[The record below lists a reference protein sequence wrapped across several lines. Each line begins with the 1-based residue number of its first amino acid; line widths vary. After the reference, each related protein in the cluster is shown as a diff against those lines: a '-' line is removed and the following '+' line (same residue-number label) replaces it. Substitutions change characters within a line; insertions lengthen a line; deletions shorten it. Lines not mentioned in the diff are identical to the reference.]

1 MEISKMLMRDAW
13 PKNIYSLS
21 ELASSLGLN
30 TSQIEAWESEFP
42 QVRLKKSIQG
52 IRIYDRDDIILFSQ
66 IKYLVCEK
74 KLTIPLVLKQLAET
88 DDVKLDARQEQ
99 KDNLFLNDYK
109 EDPLWDTSHLLPEPE
124 EEGGFDETTNEIYQ
138 ECATAIDEAK
148 VIVPPEEVGQMLKD
162 AFAEEQ
168 RKQLQAY
175 KLQEYERELR
185 ELIDKRKSLHELLGF
200 LEKYEPF
207 AISDKL
213 KI

>member
-42 QVRLKKSIQG
+42 QVRLKKSMQG

-88 DDVKLDARQEQ
+88 DDAKLDAREEQ
-99 KDNLFLNDYK
+99 KENIYTNNYK
-109 EDPLWDTSHLLPEPE
+109 EDPLWDSSHLLPEE
-124 EEGGFDETTNEIYQ
+124 ESGFDETTNEIYQ
-138 ECATAIDEAK
+138 ECATAIDQAT
-148 VIVPPEEVGQMLKD
+148 VVVPPQEVGQMLKE
-162 AFAEEQ
+162 AFDEEQ
-168 RKQLQAY
+168 RRQLQAY
-175 KLQEYERELR
+175 RLQEYERELS
-185 ELIDKRKSLHELLGF
+185 ELINKRKSLHELLGF

-207 AISDKL
+207 SISDKL